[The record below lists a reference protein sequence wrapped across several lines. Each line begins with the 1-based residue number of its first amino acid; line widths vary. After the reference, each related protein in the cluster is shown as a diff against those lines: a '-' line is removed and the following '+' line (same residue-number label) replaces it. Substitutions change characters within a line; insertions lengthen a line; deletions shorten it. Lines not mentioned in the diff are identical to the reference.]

1 MHVSCI
7 QAGTLLAKL
16 GRSEVKNCI
25 DGLEQYSSSYEEAGE
40 HAAEIRRIYRMG
52 DADFNHMHSAT
63 PRAGIDM
70 SSLSSAPA
78 EPEDMM
84 IDEPDC

>member
-7 QAGTLLAKL
+7 QAGTILAKL

-25 DGLEQYSSSYEEAGE
+25 DGLEQYSSSYEEAGD

-63 PRAGIDM
+63 PRAGIEM
-70 SSLSSAPA
+70 SSMALGPV
-78 EPEDMM
+78 EPEGMM
-84 IDEPDC
+84 VDGPDL